1 MKTKDL
7 LPVLKKMKKVKAS
20 SSLPILDNVLN
31 DNGTLTVSNLELTYT
46 ANIGFAGKFL
56 TDFKQLEKIAGRI
69 SKESE
74 IEMTANQSGV
84 TLQILKGGTF
94 TLSTQSVEDFPLM
107 PETKENVGILTAEDV
122 KLIKKAVKFT
132 NDDGGLRPVMGCVF
146 CGDKHIVAS
155 DAHKLCYFKYSKGVN
170 KPVLIPDFCVAL
182 MDDTEY
188 SVYIGNSRIRLAN
201 ENETIVA
208 RFPDVPYPLYEAVIP
223 KNNMNVY
230 EINTKILVDTIKLAE
245 ISANQ
250 TTKLIR
256 FTFSGH
262 NLTVS
267 SKDLDYS
274 TSFMQSIKCL
284 PHDKAEPLE
293 IGFKSDFILE
303 VLTYCRETTTIK
315 MSDPSRAALFNDD
328 LLLMPMMIQD

>member
-20 SSLPILDNVLN
+20 SSLPILDNVMN
-31 DNGTLTVSNLELTYT
+31 DKGTLTVSNLELTYT
-46 ANIGFAGKFL
+46 ANIGFDGSFL
-56 TDFKQLEKIAGRI
+56 TDMKQLDKILSRI
-69 SKESE
+69 PKESE
-74 IEMTANQSGV
+74 IEMTANQANV

-94 TLSTQSVEDFPLM
+94 TLSTEDVEDFPLI

-146 CGDKHIVAS
+146 CGAKHIVAS
-155 DAHKLCYFKYSKGVN
+155 DAHKLCYFQYSKGLN
-170 KPVLIPDFCVAL
+170 KSILIPDFCVAL
-182 MDDTEY
+182 MDEVEY
-188 SVYIGNSRIRLAN
+188 SVYIGNSRIRLTN
-201 ENETIVA
+201 EHETIVA
-208 RFPDVPYPLYEAVIP
+208 RFPDAPYPQYQAVLP
-223 KNNMNVY
+223 TNNTNVY
-230 EINTKILVDTIKLAE
+230 EVNTKTLVDTIKLAE
-245 ISANQ
+245 ISASQ

-256 FTFSGH
+256 LTFSGH
-262 NLTVS
+262 SLIIA
-267 SKDLDYS
+267 SKDLDFS

-303 VLTYCRETTTIK
+303 VLAYCGETTTIK